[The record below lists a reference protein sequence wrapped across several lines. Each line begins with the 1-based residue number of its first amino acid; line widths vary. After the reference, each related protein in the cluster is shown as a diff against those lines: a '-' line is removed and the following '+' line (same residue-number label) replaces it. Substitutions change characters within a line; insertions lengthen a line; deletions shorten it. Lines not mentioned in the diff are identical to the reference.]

1 VSYANRITPGGY
13 FGLDK
18 INCFLALYVMLGP
31 CGARYSFDRIW
42 RLRRGAPAN
51 VPPSAA
57 ANIAIRLLQLH
68 MCIIYLFSGL
78 GKLQGQSWWTGDAV
92 WIASANLEY
101 QSLDMTW
108 LANHPW
114 LINFL
119 THATVFWEI
128 FYCALVWP
136 RLTRPWMLLGAVAVH
151 GGIVVA
157 YGMPTFGLVMLIG
170 NVAFISP
177 ETIGRWVDPLARRV
191 SLAVGGGAGQGRAA
205 PAG

>member
-1 VSYANRITPGGY
+1 
-13 FGLDK
+13 
-18 INCFLALYVMLGP
+18 
-31 CGARYSFDRIW
+31 
-42 RLRRGAPAN
+42 
-51 VPPSAA
+51 
-57 ANIAIRLLQLH
+57 
-68 MCIIYLFSGL
+68 
-78 GKLQGQSWWTGDAV
+78 
-92 WIASANLEY
+92 
-101 QSLDMTW
+101 MTW

-205 PAG
+205 PTA